1 VYADRDFFDSGRLG
15 AGPEAV
21 KGRRADKGLGCGCAS
36 HGMTEEQAYLHL
48 RYRSRST
55 RRRLGEVAQEF
66 IEGGR
71 QI

>member
-1 VYADRDFFDSGRLG
+1 VGEVYADRDFFDSGRLG
-15 AGPEAV
+15 AGP
-21 KGRRADKGLGCGCAS
+21 GADKGLGCGCAS

-55 RRRLGEVAQEF
+55 HRRLGEVAQEF

>member
-1 VYADRDFFDSGRLG
+1 
-15 AGPEAV
+15 
-21 KGRRADKGLGCGCAS
+21 
-36 HGMTEEQAYLHL
+36 MTEEQAYLHL